1 MFYRIFLTLVMMS
14 AALFAGAQVGQE
26 RMEKVVVDGQLLS
39 QLITPEGDTL
49 LVADLDDV
57 SITSPRSFENKE
69 DYLLYMKY
77 RRYAVQVYPYAKEAI
92 RIFREQEY
100 VTKNMKDRER
110 KKHLKELGKELKEE
124 FEDPLKQLT
133 KTQGMILTKMI
144 ERHLDTPMY
153 DLIKDLRGGMSASY
167 WSTAGRFFGYR
178 LREGYIEGENPILD
192 AVLQDF
198 DVSYSFY

>member
-1 MFYRIFLTLVMMS
+1 MLYRIFLTAALIFS
-14 AALFAGAQVGQE
+14 AALTWAQADGE
-26 RMEKVVVDGQLLS
+26 RMEKVVIDGQLLS
-39 QLITPEGDTL
+39 QLITPEGDTI
-49 LVADLDDV
+49 LVADLEDV
-57 SITSPRSFENKE
+57 SITSPRTFENKQ

-77 RRYAVQVYPYAKEAI
+77 RRYAVKVYPYAKEAI

-100 VTKNMKDRER
+100 ATKNMKKGER
-110 KKHLKELGKELKEE
+110 KKHMKKLGKELKEE

-133 KTQGMILTKMI
+133 KTQGMILIKMI

-153 DLIKDLRGGMSASY
+153 TLIKDLRGGLTASY
-167 WSTAGRFFGYR
+167 WGTAGRFFGYR
-178 LREGYIEGENPILD
+178 LKEGYIEGDNTILD